1 MKRKSVLV
9 WMGFLL
15 IFCSLAFS
23 QSKETGAIMGTITDE
38 QNEPLPGAVVTI
50 TSPNLMGSRESVA
63 DAQGQYRFP
72 ALPPGEYTV
81 KAQLQGFATSVQ
93 RDVRLTTTTRLTIDL
108 VLKPSTVEEE
118 VTVIAQSPT
127 VDIKSTETASVTLS
141 NDILR
146 NIPNNQFT
154 ADLVELAPGVNIGVA
169 YGAGY
174 GRGISWQMDGVGV
187 GDPAGGTAW
196 VFLDYNIIEE
206 AKVMGVGLPAEYG
219 NFTGVIFNIVTKSG
233 GNEISGHFEVDYQ
246 GHKARESENLKGT
259 FPGGSFWGTENNSA
273 YAEDWPGVTSPME
286 ALVDANAHLGG
297 PIIKDKLWFFAGAQ
311 WYNSK
316 DWVTG
321 FPNARDYKQP
331 RFFLKLSS
339 QLSSKTNA
347 AFSGEY
353 DDYDGTY
360 RGAGSRVM
368 PDATRDQ
375 IDPEHVLNFTLTHI
389 FSPSTFFDVKAAY
402 FSGYYNLEPR
412 TGRDTPMHYFLND
425 NPDIPGDQSRWKYY
439 NWGSWAEHDRSR
451 FQANASLTHY
461 AEKFI
466 KGSHD
471 FKFGVEFERSK
482 VRDAFSYTG
491 ANHMRYY
498 DYWGYGYYG
507 NYSAYQYE
515 GYTIKDTMYRAEVFA
530 QDSWQITNRL
540 NISIGVRASQ
550 LWGKMDGLPGTAY
563 KSSRVA
569 PRLGFTF
576 DLLGDKSTVL
586 KAHYGEFTDGMYSY
600 NFDRMSPN
608 IADWKLL
615 YWDPAGQYWY
625 EDTDARVV
633 HKPFKL
639 DANIKHP
646 FMRQFSVG
654 LERELFKDASF
665 SVTYINRSYHN
676 FQTSYNALATY
687 EPVQYYASYI
697 DQTFTLYS
705 KTSGDASDWH
715 IGNVD
720 LIKDIYKDSLG
731 LTLNPY
737 RKYWGLEFL
746 FNKRFSNRWQMMA
759 SYVYSECRGTIDNW
773 GGNED
778 IGYGGVDDPN
788 YWINRDGRTQADY
801 NHLIKIGGTYILPFD
816 IALNVAFRATS
827 QDRWTKRYRTGRDAT
842 EQGRVT
848 FNAEKWGSNQYPM
861 AKGLDLRIE
870 KIFNIA
876 SKYRLGLIFDV
887 FNVFN
892 NDSITS
898 WGDRIGY
905 DWYTDDPT
913 YSPSTQGHD
922 LYSIVMPRRA
932 RVGIRLIF

>member
-1 MKRKSVLV
+1 VKAKSIIAIAVLFAV
-9 WMGFLL
+9 
-15 IFCSLAFS
+15 LAPGLFS
-23 QSKETGAIMGTITDE
+23 QSRETGAIIGKVMDE
-38 QNEPLPGAVVTI
+38 EANALPGVALTL
-50 TSPNLMGSRESVA
+50 TSEKLMGVRTGVS
-63 DAQGQYRFP
+63 DGQGMFRFP
-72 ALPPGEYTV
+72 ALPPGVYAV
-81 KAQLQGFATSVQ
+81 KAELQGFGSV
-93 RDVRLTTTTRLTIDL
+93 VSENIRLTTTTTLTVDL
-108 VLKPSTVEEE
+108 VLTPSAVQEQ
-118 VTVIAQSPT
+118 VTVVAKQPT
-127 VDIKSTETASVTLS
+127 VDIKSTETASVTLT

-146 NIPNNQFT
+146 NIPNNQFS
-154 ADLVELAPGVNIGVA
+154 ADLVELAPAVNWGVA

-219 NFTGVIFNIVTKSG
+219 NFTGVIFNTVTKSG
-233 GNEISGHFEVDYQ
+233 GNNFSGHLEFDFQ
-246 GHKARESENLKGT
+246 GHPAREGVLEGT
-259 FPGGSFWGTENNSA
+259 FPGGSFWGTENNGA
-273 YAEDWPGVTSPME
+273 YVDDWPDLSSPLS
-286 ALVDANAHLGG
+286 ALMDVNAHLGG

-311 WYNSK
+311 WYRSK
-316 DWVTG
+316 DWPTG
-321 FPNARDYKQP
+321 FPYPQDYKQP

-339 QLSSKTNA
+339 QLSSKTT
-347 AFSGEY
+347 AFLSGEY
-353 DDYDGTY
+353 DDYNGTY
-360 RGAGSRVM
+360 RGAGARVM

-412 TGRDTPMHYFLND
+412 TGRDTYMHYFLND

-461 AEKFI
+461 AENFI

-491 ANHMRYY
+491 ENHMRYY

-515 GYTIKDTMYRAEVFA
+515 GYLIKDTMLRFEGFA

-550 LWGKMDGLPGTAY
+550 LWGKMDGISGTVY
-563 KSSRVA
+563 KSSRIA

-576 DLLGDKSTVL
+576 DLLGDKTTVL
-586 KAHYGEFTDGMYSY
+586 KAHWGEFTDGMYSY
-600 NFDRMSPN
+600 NFDRTSPN

-615 YWDPAGQYWY
+615 YWDPDGQSWY

-633 HKPFKL
+633 HTPFKM

-654 LERELFKDASF
+654 LERELFKDTSF
-665 SVTYINRSYHN
+665 SVNYINRSYHN

-687 EPVQYYASYI
+687 EPVEYYVPELDRS
-697 DQTFTLYS
+697 FTLYS
-705 KTSGDASDWH
+705 KTSGEASDWH
-715 IGNVD
+715 IGNMEA
-720 LIKDIYKDSLG
+720 LKSLYSNLG
-731 LTLNPY
+731 LTINPY
-737 RKYWGLEFL
+737 RKFWGLEFQ
-746 FNKRFSNRWQMMA
+746 FNKRFSNKWQMMA
-759 SYVYSECRGTIDNW
+759 SYVYSRTKGTIDNW
-773 GGNED
+773 EGNED
-778 IGYGGVDDPN
+778 IGYGGKDDPN
-788 YWINRDGRTQADY
+788 YWINQDGRTTADY
-801 NHLIKIGGTYILPFD
+801 NHLVKISGTYILPFD
-816 IALNVAFRATS
+816 IALNAYFHMNS
-827 QDRWTKRYRTGRDAT
+827 QDRWTARYRSGRDAT

-848 FNAEKWGSNQYPM
+848 FNTEPWGSNQLPM
-861 AKGLDLRIE
+861 AKTLDLRIE

-892 NDSITS
+892 EDAVTS
-898 WGDRIGY
+898 WGDRLGY
-905 DWYTDDPT
+905 DWYPDDPT

-922 LYSIVMPRRA
+922 LYGIMLPRRA

>member
-1 MKRKSVLV
+1 MKVRSIIALAA
-9 WMGFLL
+9 LL
-15 IFCSLAFS
+15 IVLSPALFS
-23 QSKETGAIMGTITDE
+23 QSRETGAINGRVTDE
-38 QNEPLPGAVVTI
+38 EANALPGVTLTL
-50 TSPNLMGSRESVA
+50 TSDKMMGVRTGVT
-63 DAQGQYRFP
+63 DGQGVFRFP
-72 ALPPGEYTV
+72 ALPPGVYTL
-81 KAQLQGFATSVQ
+81 KAELQGFGSV
-93 RDVRLTTTTRLTIDL
+93 VSENIRLTTTTTLTVDL
-108 VLKPSTVEEE
+108 VLTPSTVQEQ
-118 VTVIAQSPT
+118 VTVVAKTPT
-127 VDIKSTETASVTLS
+127 VDVKSTETASVTLT
-141 NDILR
+141 NEMLR
-146 NIPNNQFT
+146 NIPNNQFS
-154 ADLVELAPGVNIGVA
+154 ADLVELAPAVNVGVA

-219 NFTGVIFNIVTKSG
+219 NFTGVIFNTVTKSG
-233 GNEISGHFEVDYQ
+233 GNQFSGHFEVDYQ
-246 GHKARESENLKGT
+246 GHKARESEEIKGT

-273 YAEDWPGVTSPME
+273 YAVDWPGITSPME
-286 ALVDANAHLGG
+286 ALIDANAHLGG

-321 FPNARDYKQP
+321 FPFARDYKQP

-347 AFSGEY
+347 TFSGEY
-353 DDYDGTY
+353 DDYNGTF
-360 RGAGSRVM
+360 RGAAARVM

-375 IDPEHVLNFTLTHI
+375 IDPEHVLNFTMTHI

-412 TGRDTPMHYFLND
+412 TGRDTYMHYFLND

-451 FQANASLTHY
+451 FQANVSLTHY

-466 KGSHD
+466 QGSHD

-482 VRDAFSYTG
+482 VRDAFAYTG

-507 NYSAYQYE
+507 NYSAYQYD
-515 GYTIKDTMYRAEVFA
+515 GYTIKDTMLRLEAFA
-530 QDSWQITNRL
+530 QDSWQVTKRL
-540 NISIGVRASQ
+540 NVSIGVRASQ
-550 LWGKMDGLPGTAY
+550 LRGKMDGVSGTVY

-569 PRLGFTF
+569 PRLGFTY
-576 DLLGDKSTVL
+576 DVLGDRSTVL
-586 KAHYGEFTDGMYSY
+586 KAHWGEFTDGMYSY
-600 NFDRMSPN
+600 NFDRTSPN

-615 YWDPAGQYWY
+615 YWDPSELVWY
-625 EDTDARVV
+625 EDTDARIS
-633 HKPFKL
+633 HTPYKIDPG
-639 DANIKHP
+639 IKHP

-654 LERELFKDASF
+654 LERELFRDTSF
-665 SVTYINRSYHN
+665 SVTYINRTYHN

-687 EPVQYYASYI
+687 EPVSYYSSDL

-705 KTSGDASDWH
+705 KTSGSASDWH
-715 IGNVD
+715 IGNVEAVKS
-720 LIKDIYKDSLG
+720 LYSNLG
-731 LTLNPY
+731 LDINPY

-746 FNKRFSNRWQMMA
+746 FNKRFSKRWQMMA

-773 GGNED
+773 SSADD
-778 IGYGGVDDPN
+778 IGYGDAEDPN

-801 NHLIKIGGTYILPFD
+801 NHLIKIQGTYILPFD
-816 IALNVAFRATS
+816 IAFNAYFHAVS
-827 QDRWTKRYRTGRDAT
+827 QDRWTRRLRTSRSAT

-848 FNAEKWGSNQYPM
+848 FNAEPWGSNHYPM
-861 AKGLDLRIE
+861 SKTLDLRLE

-876 SKYRLGLIFDV
+876 AKYRLGIIFDV

-892 NDSITS
+892 DDAISS
-898 WGDRIGY
+898 WGDRVGY
-905 DWYTDDPT
+905 DWYPDDAS
-913 YSPSTQGHD
+913 YAPSTQGHD
-922 LYSIVMPRRA
+922 LYGIVMPRRA
-932 RVGIRLIF
+932 RIGIRLIF